1 MLTLENNIMNILK
14 VLQGTEEWLSI
25 RAKHLTASEAPSAFG
40 VSKFLSRNDLLKQKF
55 SGLCPE
61 ISDFQQSIFDKGH
74 EAESNARVIAEDII
88 CEDLCP
94 ITATLSVDG
103 LHLLASY
110 DGMTLGK
117 NLIWE
122 HKLWSEELAK
132 QIEEN
137 NIDQHYSIQLDQQ
150 LLISGAEK
158 CLFMTSDGTT
168 NNCRWMWYETTEE
181 KKEAIVLTWKQFQK
195 DLEMY
200 EQKEFTERPQAAAI
214 MQLPALS
221 IQIKGEVTVSNL
233 PEFKQAAETF
243 ISKINTNLETD
254 EDFVNAETTVKFC
267 DETEKKLESAKAA
280 AIGQTASIDELMKTI
295 DFIKE
300 SIRSKR
306 LTLEKLVKT
315 QKESIKTNIINDAY
329 KLCVEHQSSIAA
341 EFKNI
346 SFASLASLSRQSFE
360 TACKN
365 KRTLASLHNA
375 VDTEVAAIKIKLD
388 DLARVIRKNSTHL
401 PEDLSLFRDLQSIIT
416 KQEDDFKLLVQS
428 RLAEQKRKEE
438 EAKIRAE
445 AELKAAEERGRAQAL
460 IEKERERVAAEQEQ
474 KRIAEASERMRLQKE
489 AETKRIESLPADI
502 KSVLADEEKQA
513 KEIVSKALNVTP
525 ITKQE
530 LIGFDKWWE
539 DTGAHLSINNDPKNL
554 ARAAWYYAKS
564 VAKD

>member
-1 MLTLENNIMNILK
+1 MN
-14 VLQGTEEWLSI
+14 
-25 RAKHLTASEAPSAFG
+25 
-40 VSKFLSRNDLLKQKF
+40 
-55 SGLCPE
+55 
-61 ISDFQQSIFDKGH
+61 
-74 EAESNARVIAEDII
+74 
-88 CEDLCP
+88 
-94 ITATLSVDG
+94 
-103 LHLLASY
+103 
-110 DGMTLGK
+110 
-117 NLIWE
+117 
-122 HKLWSEELAK
+122 
-132 QIEEN
+132 
-137 NIDQHYSIQLDQQ
+137 
-150 LLISGAEK
+150 
-158 CLFMTSDGTT
+158 
-168 NNCRWMWYETTEE
+168 
-181 KKEAIVLTWKQFQK
+181 
-195 DLEMY
+195 
-200 EQKEFTERPQAAAI
+200 EQKEFTVSNESESI
-214 MQLPALS
+214 MQLPELS

-243 ISKINTNLETD
+243 ISNINTNLATD
-254 EDFVNAETTVKFC
+254 EDFVNAESTVKFC

-280 AIGQTASIDELMKTI
+280 AIGQTASIDELMRTI

-306 LTLEKLVKT
+306 LTLEKLVKS
-315 QKESIKTNIINDAY
+315 QKESIKTKIIDDAY
-329 KLCVEHQSSIAA
+329 KLCAKHQNDIAQ

-346 SFASLASLSRQSFE
+346 NFASLANLSRQAFE

-365 KRTLASLHNA
+365 KRTLESLHNA
-375 VDTEVAAIKIKLD
+375 VDTELAAIKIKLD
-388 DLARVIRKNSTHL
+388 DMARVIRKNLTHL

-416 KQEDDFKLLVQS
+416 KHEDDFKLLVES

-438 EAKIRAE
+438 EAKIRA
-445 AELKAAEERGRAQAL
+445 AEEVKAAEERGRAQAL

-539 DTGAHLSINNDPKNL
+539 DTGAHLSLDNDPKNL
-554 ARAAWYYAKS
+554 ARSAWDYAQS